1 MNYNIVNENLQY
13 MLYERKKPMGQ
24 KDISE
29 KTLLDY
35 NDVFA
40 DIINGI
46 IFKGEQRVH
55 PDTLENMTVHSQYK
69 ADGNKLHEQERD
81 VAKYWNENDVRIAIY
96 GFEDESVPEKQ
107 MSIRI
112 IGYDGAA
119 YRSQLGAMEIC
130 PVVTIVLY
138 FGTKRRWNEP
148 KSLKE
153 LMNIPQGMEEYVN
166 DYHINVVEIA
176 WLTEDEIDRFKSD
189 FRIVANF
196 FRQKRLNEN
205 YIPDDP
211 TEIKHVDEV
220 LKLLSVMTGDNSYE
234 MEINDIDRGGVSM
247 CTVAQNLL
255 KQGRNEGRNEGINLG
270 ENKLAQ
276 LINVMVADN
285 KSEDITKVTTDE
297 KLRKE
302 YYKKYNIV

>member
-1 MNYNIVNENLQY
+1 
-13 MLYERKKPMGQ
+13 MGQ

-29 KTLLDY
+29 KTLIDY

-40 DIINGI
+40 DIVNGI
-46 IFKGEQRVH
+46 VFKGEQRMH
-55 PDTLENMTVHSQYK
+55 PDTLENMTVYSQYK
-69 ADGNKLHEQERD
+69 ADDSKLHEQERD
-81 VAKYWNENDVRIAIY
+81 VAKYWKENNVRIAIY

-107 MSIRI
+107 MPVRI
-112 IGYDGAA
+112 IGYDGAS
-119 YRSQLGAMEIC
+119 YRSQLGSREIY

-153 LMNIPQGMEEYVN
+153 LMNIPKGMEEYVN
-166 DYHINVVEIA
+166 DYHINVVEVA
-176 WLTEDEIDRFKSD
+176 WLTEEEIASFKSD

-196 FRQKRLNEN
+196 FRKKRINEN

-220 LKLLSVMTGDNSYE
+220 LKLLSVMTHDNNYE
-234 MEINDIDRGGVSM
+234 LEIKDIDKGGVSM

-255 KQGRNEGRNEGINLG
+255 RQGRIEGHNEGRIEGINLG
-270 ENKLAQ
+270 ENRLAQ
-276 LINVMVADN
+276 LINKMVADD
-285 KSEDITKVTTDE
+285 KSDDIIKVTTDE
-297 KLRKE
+297 NIRKE
-302 YYKKYNIV
+302 YYKKYNIL

>member
-1 MNYNIVNENLQY
+1 V
-13 MLYERKKPMGQ
+13 GQ

-40 DIINGI
+40 DIINGTV
-46 IFKGEQRVH
+46 FKGEQRLY
-55 PDTLENMTVHSQYK
+55 PDSLENMTVHSQYK
-69 ADGNKLHEQERD
+69 ADDSKLHEQERD
-81 VAKYWNENDVRIAIY
+81 IAKYWKEDNVRIAIY

-107 MSIRI
+107 MPVRI
-112 IGYDGAA
+112 IGYDGAS
-119 YRSQLGAMEIC
+119 YRSQLDSKEIY

-138 FGTKRRWNEP
+138 FGTKRRWTEP

-166 DYHINVVEIA
+166 DYHINVIEVAWLEEEEIA
-176 WLTEDEIDRFKSD
+176 RFKSD

-196 FRQKRLNEN
+196 FRKKRINEN

-211 TEIKHVDEV
+211 TEIEHVDEV
-220 LKLLSVMTGDNSYE
+220 LKLLSVMTGDNNYE
-234 MEINDIDRGGVSM
+234 LEIKDIDRGGVSM

-255 KQGRNEGRNEGINLG
+255 KQGRNEGRIEGRNEGINLG
-270 ENKLAQ
+270 ENKLAR
-276 LINVMVADN
+276 LINKMIADN
-285 KSEDITKVTTDE
+285 KSEDITKITTDE
-297 KLRKE
+297 NMRKE

>member
-1 MNYNIVNENLQY
+1 
-13 MLYERKKPMGQ
+13 MGQ

-29 KTLLDY
+29 KTLIDY

-40 DIINGI
+40 DIVNGI
-46 IFKGEQRVH
+46 VFKGEQRMH
-55 PDTLENMTVHSQYK
+55 PDTLENMTVYSQYK
-69 ADGNKLHEQERD
+69 ADDSKLHEQERD
-81 VAKYWNENDVRIAIY
+81 VAKYWKENNVRIAIY

-107 MSIRI
+107 MPVRI
-112 IGYDGAA
+112 IGYDGAS
-119 YRSQLGAMEIC
+119 YRSQLGSREIY

-153 LMNIPQGMEEYVN
+153 LMNIPKGMEEYVN
-166 DYHINVVEIA
+166 DYHINVVEVA
-176 WLTEDEIDRFKSD
+176 WLTEEEIASFKSD

-196 FRQKRLNEN
+196 FMKKRINEN

-220 LKLLSVMTGDNSYE
+220 LKLLSVMTHDNNYE
-234 MEINDIDRGGVSM
+234 LEIKDIDKGGVSM

-255 KQGRNEGRNEGINLG
+255 RQGRNEGRIEGHNEGRIEGINLG
-270 ENKLAQ
+270 ENRLAQ
-276 LINVMVADN
+276 LINKMVADD
-285 KSEDITKVTTDE
+285 KSDDIIKVTTDE
-297 KLRKE
+297 NIRKE
-302 YYKKYNIV
+302 YYKKYNIL